1 MGFLGF
7 LVANWGD
14 GNFGCGDWTQ
24 FLQGVLWGEV
34 GDSIDAFDR
43 VGWMRMTGD
52 ELRRASNNL
61 EFPLNS

>member
-1 MGFLGF
+1 MR
-7 LVANWGD
+7 N

-34 GDSIDAFDR
+34 GDNIVAFDR
-43 VGWMRMTGD
+43 DGWMRMTGE
-52 ELRRASNNL
+52 ELRRARNNL